1 MGTGSCGKSPDES
14 SLLNHPDPS
23 SCAEVVPVWAFILKL
38 GWQQVYMYVLLDCS
52 TYHGIWVWKLDS
64 PWFDPP
70 VLYTYPSGVPPL
82 ADRQQLTAPRS
93 SAPINRVQ
101 IIIYQ
106 NCIEESAIFYR
117 QSVAAAPI
125 RAASWRPFA
134 RASHIYH
141 IYYTIN

>member
-1 MGTGSCGKSPDES
+1 
-14 SLLNHPDPS
+14 
-23 SCAEVVPVWAFILKL
+23 
-38 GWQQVYMYVLLDCS
+38 MYVLLDFI
-52 TYHGIWVWKLDS
+52 TYHGILVWKLDS
-64 PWFDPP
+64 PRFDPP
-70 VLYTYPSGVPPL
+70 FLYTYASGVPPL

-125 RAASWRPFA
+125 RAAS
-134 RASHIYH
+134 
-141 IYYTIN
+141 